1 MSDDFTPSQ
10 STAPP
15 NSFEL
20 GGRYWPLRP
29 KVPYQ
34 LLRQSALG
42 MQGDMG
48 ELVRSIEGL
57 LIGAVA
63 KNERAA
69 FRAFL
74 AEVPEDDEEVFTYE
88 DLLRVFQEVA
98 GRVANAPFP
107 QPSESAGSL
116 NRRNT
121 DSISEAGSP
130 STESIS
136 PPLALTTQ

>member
-1 MSDDFTPSQ
+1 MSGDDFTPSRE
-10 STAPP
+10 STAPS

-20 GGRYWPLRP
+20 GGRYRPLRP

-63 KNERAA
+63 KSERAA

-98 GRVANAPFP
+98 GRVANALFP

-121 DSISEAGSP
+121 NWDFPRQAR
-130 STESIS
+130 
-136 PPLALTTQ
+136 PPRNRSRRHSR